1 MSQCDAATVRSTR
14 SGWRAPGH
22 CTAGSACTPCA
33 SSRTRP
39 SCSSSTRLHCTMH
52 SIAPSC
58 FLVYALPTRMYML
71 LIMLYQT
78 QVSSSVTPPLTTPP
92 VSTVAF
98 RRTLTSPQTP
108 AREYVC
114 ALTYISL
121 YKPVCGRVHAV
132 SLGFIYSRARCTAR
146 AKLLTQSQT
155 RELYRRNGILHHR
168 RKTYE
173 TMQEYKKLHVSI
185 SSTLYVRFHLVS
197 RLCHRVLVVASE
209 LRAERKHYSKRHL
222 RHVTSY
228 VRHSLNLQLGRLVVI
243 WLVDSLG
250 K

>member
-1 MSQCDAATVRSTR
+1 M
-14 SGWRAPGH
+14 
-22 CTAGSACTPCA
+22 
-33 SSRTRP
+33 
-39 SCSSSTRLHCTMH
+39 
-52 SIAPSC
+52 
-58 FLVYALPTRMYML
+58 
-71 LIMLYQT
+71 
-78 QVSSSVTPPLTTPP
+78 
-92 VSTVAF
+92 
-98 RRTLTSPQTP
+98 
-108 AREYVC
+108 
-114 ALTYISL
+114 
-121 YKPVCGRVHAV
+121 
-132 SLGFIYSRARCTAR
+132 
-146 AKLLTQSQT
+146 QSQT